1 MDEDVLQRMHAR
13 ATPDAMRLR
22 RCTVE
27 RPFAELKY
35 RIFGLPRFLLR
46 GSRGAAAEMAIAVM
60 VFNLK
65 RLSSLLGRTGLIEQL
80 QPI

>member
-1 MDEDVLQRMHAR
+1 MEEDVLQRMHAR
-13 ATPDAMRLR
+13 ATPQAMRLR

-27 RPFAELKY
+27 RSFAELKY
-35 RIFGLPRFLLR
+35 RIFGLPRFLPR
-46 GSRGAAAEMAIAVM
+46 GSRDAGADMAIAVM

-65 RLSSLLGRTGLIEQL
+65 RLRSLLGRTQLIEQL

>member
-1 MDEDVLQRMHAR
+1 
-13 ATPDAMRLR
+13 MRLR

-46 GSRGAAAEMAIAVM
+46 GTRGAASEMAIAVM
-60 VFNLK
+60 AFNLK
-65 RLSSLLGRTGLIEQL
+65 RLSSLLGRGQLIRQL
-80 QPI
+80 QPG